1 MKKSRVDIEN
11 DQETNYTLPGGETLK
26 ISEEKIKCAEAF
38 FQPNLI
44 NLKIEGIHKYI
55 FDSIQK
61 CDFDIRK
68 ELMKNIVLSGGST
81 LFSGMKERLK
91 REI

>member
-1 MKKSRVDIEN
+1 MKCPEV
-11 DQETNYTLPGGETLK
+11 
-26 ISEEKIKCAEAF
+26 F

-61 CDFDIRK
+61 CDLDIRK

-91 REI
+91 REM